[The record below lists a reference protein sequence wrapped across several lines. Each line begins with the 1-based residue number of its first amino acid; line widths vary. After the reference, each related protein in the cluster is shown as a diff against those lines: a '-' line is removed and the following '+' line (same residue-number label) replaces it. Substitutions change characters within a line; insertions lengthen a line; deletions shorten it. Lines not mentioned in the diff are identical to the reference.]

1 MTAEQRAMLRDQL
14 IIDEGL
20 RLKPYKDTKGILTI
34 GVGRNLDDVGISH
47 DEAMALLD
55 TDIANHAA
63 DLDRELPWWSRLDD
77 ARQLVLAN
85 MAFNLGIQRLLLF
98 KKMLDHLARGEY
110 DAAADEMQAS
120 SWAGQVGPR
129 ATRLIA
135 TMRGGMPSA
144 SSLA

>member
-1 MTAEQRAMLRDQL
+1 MTPEQLAALRDQL
-14 IIDEGL
+14 IVDEGL

-55 TDIANHAA
+55 NDIASHAA
-63 DLDRELPWWSRLDD
+63 DLDRELPWWSRLDA

-85 MAFNLGIQRLLLF
+85 MAFNLGIQRLLMF
-98 KKMLDHLARGEY
+98 KKMLDHLARGEC

-120 SWAGQVGPR
+120 AWAGQVGPR
-129 ATRLIA
+129 AARLIA
-135 TMRGGMPSA
+135 AMRGTA
-144 SSLA
+144 SGA